1 VVNQKDKILLRELA
15 KQTVELSAKEVN
27 QKRIQRIRQM
37 NGLKPVRPLVWIDEL
52 PWHEMDIDGQLALH
66 CESDKAKEMEQYFRR
81 VIFRWKYFQ
90 ADMVVENAYYIEKAF
105 TDSGVGI
112 DANENTLATDKN
124 NNIVS
129 HHMSDQLDTDEKVD
143 SIKMPVIEA
152 RPDIDKIKLG
162 FAEEILEGIMPV
174 KLRGCAVLYSPWDHI
189 SWLRGVENC
198 FIDMTDRPEFI
209 HKMIRKFTD
218 AGLCKYT
225 QMEELGLLDFDIS
238 AIHCTP
244 PYCDDTPAKDYSGG
258 KIGLKDVW
266 FRGAAQLFSSA
277 SPAMQDEYDLQYM
290 RELMDKCAVSY
301 YGCCEPLDKFI
312 PYLKKVPNLRK
323 IGVSPWANVRSSAEQ
338 IGGNYVL
345 ARKPNPANVAGVFN
359 SETVKKEITETVKY
373 CIENK
378 CPYEFVLKDISTVT
392 YKPQNLIDWNNTVM
406 SVINSFYS

>member
-1 VVNQKDKILLRELA
+1 MVNQQDKNLLQELA
-15 KQTVELSAKEVN
+15 RQTAELSARDIN
-27 QKRIQRIRQM
+27 QERIRRMRQM

-52 PWHEMDIDGQLALH
+52 PWHEMDIDGQLALR
-66 CESDKAKEMEQYFRR
+66 CESEKAKEMERYFRR
-81 VIFRWKYFQ
+81 ILFRWKYIQ
-90 ADMVVENAYYIEKAF
+90 ADMVVENAYYIEKAY
-105 TDSGVGI
+105 TDSGIGI
-112 DANENTLATDKN
+112 EAKENILSSDKN
-124 NNIVS
+124 NSIVS
-129 HHMSDQLDTDEKVD
+129 HQMIDQLDTDKKLD
-143 SIKMPVIEA
+143 SLKMPVIKA
-152 RPDIDKIKLG
+152 LPDIDKANFE
-162 FAEEILEGIMPV
+162 FAEEMIGDIMPV
-174 KLRGCAVLYSPWDHI
+174 KLRGYPCLHSPWDHI

-198 FIDMTDRPEFI
+198 FIDMADRPEFV

-225 QMEELGLLDFDIS
+225 QMEEQGLLDFNIS

-244 PYCDDTPAKDYSGG
+244 PYCDDTPAKDYTGG
-258 KIGLKDVW
+258 KIRLKDVW

-290 RELMDKCAVSY
+290 RELMDKCAISY
-301 YGCCEPLDKFI
+301 YGCCEPLDRFI

-359 SETVKKEITETVKY
+359 PEAVKKEITETVEC

-406 SVINSFYS
+406 SIINSFYN